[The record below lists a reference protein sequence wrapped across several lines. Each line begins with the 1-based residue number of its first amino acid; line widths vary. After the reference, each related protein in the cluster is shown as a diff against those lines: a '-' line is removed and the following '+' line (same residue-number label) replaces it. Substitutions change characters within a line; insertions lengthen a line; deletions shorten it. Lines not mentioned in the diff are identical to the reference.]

1 MKYILLVL
9 AFTCLLDQNT
19 QSKSISP
26 TAIQKVQNTLKA
38 KISALPNKMEAK
50 SIEKRIEKCIPQ
62 FSKFIEKTE
71 MTEAE
76 FETYSIENFTL
87 TEASTDSLLN
97 DFCKYYH
104 YSSGHLNQMG
114 LELKYKT
121 QLDSG
126 AITKLD
132 DLFSNYDPYS
142 HLLEDWKNLG
152 IANLIVL
159 NFPRY
164 TLAEKNTLG
173 ENWTDKDWAYARL
186 GEVFGSDVP
195 AEILADITKA
205 QTVADAYIANYYI
218 YMGNIKYKNE
228 KLFPKDL
235 KLISHWNLRDELK
248 SNYAKE
254 NGKAKQDAIY
264 EIMKHIVGQTIPS
277 QVINNPSIE
286 WDVNKNQIIEN
297 NGKELKTVPE
307 PNTRYK
313 QLLNNYYAIKKA
325 DKYYGNTYFQRKFE
339 SEYEMSQPE
348 MEQLFRSFLGSDVV
362 KEVGSLIKNK
372 LGRNLEPYD
381 IWFDGFKARGSINEA
396 ELDKITK
403 AKFQTARDFK
413 EFLPNILIKLGFNLK
428 AMSFLSSNVAVDPS
442 RGAGHATGSESFY
455 YPTRLRT
462 RIGKDGMDYKGY
474 NIAVH
479 EFGHNVEQTYSLLR
493 TSIYMLRGV
502 PNNAFT
508 EAIAF
513 TFQTKDLKILDMDT
527 QNPES
532 HSNYVLDNF
541 WNTYEIMGVALVD
554 QLVWKWLYTQD
565 NPTEE
570 STNQAV
576 NRIAKEVWNTYYAP
590 VIGVK
595 DSPILGIYSHMI
607 DYPLY
612 LSSYPLGHLIEFQ
625 LEDNFKGKNFGS
637 EIERVTT
644 IGRLT
649 PKHWMIKAV
658 GSEISST
665 PMIESA
671 KEALKT
677 LKAN

>member
-1 MKYILLVL
+1 MALLSL
-9 AFTCLLDQNT
+9 GLQISN
-19 QSKSISP
+19 SKPISQE
-26 TAIQKVQNTLKA
+26 TISKTKKELIG
-38 KISALPNKMEAK
+38 KISSLKNQYK
-50 SIEKRIEKCIPQ
+50 EKIVLQRIAKCIPQ
-62 FSKFIEKTE
+62 FAKFVEKNE
-71 MTEAE
+71 MTEEE
-76 FETYSIENFTL
+76 FRLYTLENFAITD
-87 TEASTDSLLN
+87 ASLDSILA
-97 DFCKYYH
+97 DFSKYYH

-126 AITKLD
+126 GISKLD
-132 DLFSNYDPYS
+132 DLFSNYDPYA
-142 HLLEDWKNLG
+142 HLIEDWKKLG
-152 IANLIVL
+152 IGNLIVL

-164 TLAEKNTLG
+164 SLEEKNSFG
-173 ENWTDKDWAYARL
+173 ENWTDNDWAYARL
-186 GEVFGSDVP
+186 AEIFSSDVP
-195 AEILADITKA
+195 ADVLADITKA

-218 YMGNIKYKNE
+218 YMGSIKFKNE

-264 EIMKHIVGQTIPS
+264 EIMKHIVNQTIPS
-277 QVINNPSIE
+277 QVINNSSLE
-286 WDVNKNQIIEN
+286 WDINKNKITDN
-297 NGKELKTVPE
+297 NGKELQSSPE
-307 PNTRYK
+307 PNNRYK
-313 QLLNNYYAIKKA
+313 QLLSNFNAIKKA

-348 MEQLFRSFLGSDVV
+348 MEELFRNFLSSDVV
-362 KEVGSLIKNK
+362 KEVGTLIKKK

-381 IWFDGFKARGSINEA
+381 IWYDGFKARGSINEA
-396 ELDKITK
+396 DLDIITK
-403 AKFQTARDFK
+403 NRFQTASDFK
-413 EFLPNILIKLGFNLK
+413 ANLPSILIKLGFNVNIMTLINR
-428 AMSFLSSNVAVDPS
+428 NVEVDPS
-442 RGAGHATGSESFY
+442 RGAGHASGSESIRF
-455 YPTRLRT
+455 PARLRT
-462 RIGKDGMDYKGY
+462 HIGQDGMDYKGY

-479 EFGHNVEQTYSLLR
+479 EFGHNVEQTFSLHR
-493 TSIYMLRGV
+493 TSNYMLRGV

-513 TFQTKDLKILDMDT
+513 TFQTKDLKLLDLDNQT
-527 QNPES
+527 PES

-554 QLVWKWLYTQD
+554 QLVWKWLYSQE
-565 NPTEE
+565 NPSEE
-570 STNQAV
+570 ATNQAV
-576 NRIAKEVWNTYYAP
+576 NRIAKEVWNSYYAP

-612 LSSYPLGHLIEFQ
+612 LSAYPLGHLIEFQ
-625 LEDNFKGKNFGS
+625 LEDNFKGKNFGA

-649 PKHWMIKAV
+649 PKYWMIKAV
-658 GSEISST
+658 GSEISSK
-665 PMIESA
+665 PMIGSA
-671 KEALKT
+671 IEALKN
-677 LKAN
+677 LKAK